1 MTPVPTPALIGVV
14 TLCASLGVLA
24 LVAIYASMP
33 SPRRAMT
40 PPPDRPGIRYS
51 CYCWQRP
58 VRVLIVEPEPEPEQ
72 QPVAARRGRHA
83 KGNTDHRAHPHASP
97 AAAGSGGRGKVPVPA
112 AA

>member
-58 VRVLIVEPEPEPEQ
+58 VRVLIVEPEPEQ

-97 AAAGSGGRGKVPVPA
+97 AATGSGGRGKVPVPA